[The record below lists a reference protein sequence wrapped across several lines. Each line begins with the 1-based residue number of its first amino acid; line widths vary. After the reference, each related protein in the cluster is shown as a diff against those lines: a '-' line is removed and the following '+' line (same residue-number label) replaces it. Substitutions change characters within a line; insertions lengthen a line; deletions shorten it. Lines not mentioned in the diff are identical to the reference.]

1 MSTNKHAL
9 IRYRVIDKC
18 LRQLDNQWNWKSLA
32 EACSKEI
39 EKITGKKTTLSERTI
54 KGDIQNMRNDSVLGY
69 FAPIEYDRSEKSY
82 YYSRR
87 DFSITEAPLSRS
99 DSKELQQ
106 AIGLLRQF
114 TGFRHLEGMENI
126 IQKLELLAYES
137 RTESKKIV
145 HIEQAPVIPGQVW
158 LDQLYEAIK
167 NEETLFIRYK
177 PFDRE
182 PSSFIISPYLLK
194 EFGHRW
200 YLYAHNHE
208 RNQLRTYGLERIESV
223 QSSFKPHIATE
234 DFDPEIYFNDIIGV
248 TLDPTKNISRV
259 QFEVKGNTVS
269 YIRTK
274 PIHKT
279 QKEIESIGKNAV
291 FEIEVIPNFELE
303 SELLSFGEA
312 IRVLKPKS
320 LARSIQKRIDKMLRN
335 YET

>member
-18 LRQLDNQWNWKSLA
+18 LRQLDKQWNWKSLA
-32 EACSKEI
+32 EACSIEI
-39 EKITGKKTTLSERTI
+39 EKTTGKKTTLSERTI

-87 DFSITEAPLSRS
+87 DFSITEAPLNRS

-145 HIEQAPVIPGQVW
+145 HIEQAPIIPGQVW

-177 PFDRE
+177 PFDRAA
-182 PSSFIISPYLLK
+182 SSFIISPYLLK

-208 RNQLRTYGLERIESV
+208 RNQLRTYGLERIEAI
-223 QSSFKPHIATE
+223 QSSLQEYVATQ
-234 DFDPEIYFNDIIGV
+234 DFDPEIYFNDILGV
-248 TLDPTKNISRV
+248 TLDPSKRV
-259 QFEVKGNTVS
+259 QCIQFEVLGNTVS

-274 PIHKT
+274 PIHKS
-279 QKEIESIGKNAV
+279 QKEISSTKGSAV
-291 FEIEVIPNFELE
+291 FEVEVIPNFELE
-303 SELLSFGEA
+303 SEFLSFGEA
-312 IRVLKPKS
+312 IRILKPKS
-320 LARSIQKRIDKMLRN
+320 LVKSIQKRIDKMLCN